1 MVLNLQN
8 QQLGIMQCRS
18 ILIVQTVLFKDQLYI
33 CVSADL
39 DELKIFFFFLKLT
52 SHKKPGK

>member
-1 MVLNLQN
+1 
-8 QQLGIMQCRS
+8 MQCSS

-39 DELKIFFFFLKLT
+39 DELKIFFFLFKINF
-52 SHKKPGK
+52 SQEAMEVGIPFSK